1 MVRRGSQQTSPFCRK
16 EVYMKGE
23 ENLIPFNKR
32 AEDEQRAIAR
42 KGGQARGK
50 QRREKKLL
58 SEICNM
64 IGNMDCKNSLT
75 KGLPDDARTN
85 DAAVA
90 MAMYKAARN
99 GDTKA
104 ATWIR
109 DTKGES
115 KVQVE
120 LAKAEPIDMSNL
132 GFDE

>member
-1 MVRRGSQQTSPFCRK
+1 MANEK
-16 EVYMKGE
+16 
-23 ENLIPFNKR
+23 NLIPFNER
-32 AEDEQRAIAR
+32 AKSEQRDIAR

-64 IGNMDCKNSLT
+64 IGSMDCKNSLT
-75 KGLPDDARTN
+75 KGLPDDERTN
-85 DAAVA
+85 DAAVV

-99 GDTKA
+99 GDNKA
-104 ATWIR
+104 AAWIR

-120 LAKAEPIDMSNL
+120 LAKAEPIDMSDL
-132 GFDE
+132 GFESES

>member
-16 EVYMKGE
+16 EVKMAKE
-23 ENLIPFNKR
+23 DLIPLNKR
-32 AEDEQRAIAR
+32 TKDEQKNIAR
-42 KGGQARGK
+42 KGGRASGK
-50 QRREKKLL
+50 ARREKKLL

-75 KGLPDDARTN
+75 KGLPDDSRTN
-85 DAAVA
+85 DAAVV
-90 MAMYKAARN
+90 MSMYKAARN